1 MMDHKLTSMF
11 TEMKNLMRT
20 RKAIAGLKFERY
32 APENYKGRV
41 NALHVATPQLECAM
55 SDLKAR
61 VEGLANEELMCAKL
75 DVYAMMVGNEDQ
87 TFAMMQEVIL
97 HDTWP
102 ALEALGTAAVV
113 EPLAFDEPLRVLD
126 LKVNEQ
132 CYVVNRASALLAG
145 MRAEQET
152 MQAKKRVALGH
163 RDVMSEYE
171 GQKRARNAASNI

>member
-1 MMDHKLTSMF
+1 MF

-55 SDLKAR
+55 CDLKAR

-102 ALEALGTAAVV
+102 ALEALGAAAVV
-113 EPLAFDEPLRVLD
+113 PGSGMEEAFDEPLRVLG
-126 LKVNEQ
+126 LKADEQ
-132 CYVVNRASALLAG
+132 CDVINKASAVLAG
-145 MRAEQET
+145 IRAEQET
-152 MQAKKRVALGH
+152 LQAKKRVALGH